1 MGSELGIKCMTW
13 LVGQDGG
20 RVAGVWNRVVNWVR
34 KLVISGLL
42 TRWQVYQIVTSS
54 KVLGSPS
61 VESTGTL
68 FVLRLMQTQIKSK
81 R

>member
-1 MGSELGIKCMTW
+1 MYFSNIILFSS
-13 LVGQDGG
+13 V
-20 RVAGVWNRVVNWVR
+20 
-34 KLVISGLL
+34 L

-68 FVLRLMQTQIKSK
+68 FVLRLMQLNLKARDK
-81 R
+81 NLE